1 MNDCHPAAVPGSG
14 IAIYDQT
21 QTAALLDFGELVDGV
36 AVAAAELDA
45 GAIRSPE
52 RLVVP
57 LGAGAVMLSMPAAAQ
72 DIAIHK
78 LVNVHPDNKRRGLP
92 AIHGAVTV
100 CDTATGQV
108 RCVLDGPEVT
118 GRRTAAVSLL
128 AIRQLLPQAPQHIL
142 LIGTGTQARYH
153 VQALHAL
160 YPQAQ
165 VWVQARTPDAAAR
178 FCDAHGDLYGRLQP
192 RGDAAPAMDVVITLT
207 TSTEPVYDEAPRA
220 GCLVIGVGAFRPEMA
235 ELGATTLH
243 GSDLYA
249 DDPSGARH
257 EAGDLLG
264 AGVDWSRV
272 ASLGA
277 LLRGALDPARPAVF
291 KSVGTAAWD
300 LAAARVALRRG
311 GLVEAAPGND
321 SHPLAE

>member
-1 MNDCHPAAVPGSG
+1 MNAPRPAAIPAG
-14 IAIYDQT
+14 ISIHDRA
-21 QTAALLDFGELVDGV
+21 QTAALLDFAELVD
-36 AVAAAELDA
+36 AIATAAQELEA

-57 LGAGAVMLSMPAAAQ
+57 LGAGAVMLSMPAAAE

-78 LVNVHPDNKRRGLP
+78 LVNVHHGNKHLGLP

-100 CDTATGQV
+100 CDTATGQL
-108 RCVLDGPEVT
+108 RCLLDGPEVT

-128 AIRQLLPQAPQHIL
+128 AIRQLLPQAPRHIL
-142 LIGTGTQARYH
+142 LVGTGTQARYH

-160 YPQAQ
+160 YPQSQ
-165 VWVQARTPDAAAR
+165 VWVQARTHDAAAC
-178 FCDAHGDLYGRLQP
+178 FCEAHGAWHGGLRP
-192 RGDAAPAMDVVITLT
+192 RTADAPAFDVVITLT
-207 TSTEPVYDEAPRA
+207 TSREPVYDEAPRP

-235 ELGATTLH
+235 EIGATTLA

-249 DDPSGARH
+249 DDPPGARH
-257 EAGDLLG
+257 EAGDLLR

-272 ASLGA
+272 VSLGA
-277 LLRGALDPARPAVF
+277 LLRMPADGTRPAVF

-300 LAAARVALRRG
+300 LAAARVALRR
-311 GLVEAAPGND
+311 AA
-321 SHPLAE
+321 LA

>member
-1 MNDCHPAAVPGSG
+1 MNAPRPAAIPAG
-14 IAIYDQT
+14 ISIHDRA
-21 QTAALLDFGELVDGV
+21 QTAALLDFAELVD
-36 AVAAAELDA
+36 AIATAAQELEA

-57 LGAGAVMLSMPAAAQ
+57 LGAGAVMLSMPAAAE

-78 LVNVHPDNKRRGLP
+78 LVNVHHGNKHLGLP

-100 CDTATGQV
+100 CDTATGQL
-108 RCVLDGPEVT
+108 RCLLDGPEVT

-128 AIRQLLPQAPQHIL
+128 AIRQLLPQAPRHIL
-142 LIGTGTQARYH
+142 LVGTGTQARYH

-165 VWVQARTPDAAAR
+165 VWVQARTHDAAAC
-178 FCDAHGDLYGRLQP
+178 FCEAHGAWHGGLRP
-192 RGDAAPAMDVVITLT
+192 RTADAPAFDVVITLT
-207 TSTEPVYDEAPRA
+207 TSREPVYDEAPRP

-235 ELGATTLH
+235 EIGATTLA

-249 DDPSGARH
+249 DDPPGARH
-257 EAGDLLG
+257 EAGDLLR

-272 ASLGA
+272 VSLGA
-277 LLRGALDPARPAVF
+277 LLRMPADGTRPAVF

-300 LAAARVALRRG
+300 LAAARVALRR
-311 GLVEAAPGND
+311 AA
-321 SHPLAE
+321 LA

>member
-1 MNDCHPAAVPGSG
+1 MNDLDPAAIPAGTFTRTFDVYDRAG
-14 IAIYDQT
+14 IG
-21 QTAALLDFGELVDGV
+21 ALLDFAELVDAV
-36 AVAAAELDA
+36 AVAAQELEA

-78 LVNVHPDNKRRGLP
+78 LVNVHPDNKMRGLP

-128 AIRQLLPQAPQHIL
+128 AIRRLLPHAPGNV
-142 LIGTGTQARYH
+142 LIVGTGIQARYH
-153 VQALHAL
+153 VQALQAL

-165 VWVQARTPDAAAR
+165 VWAQGRTQDAAAR
-178 FCDAHGDLYGRLQP
+178 FCEAHADLHGRLQP
-192 RGDAAPAMDVVITLT
+192 RSADAPAMDVVITLT
-207 TSTEPVYDEAPRA
+207 TSRDPVYDEAPRA

-235 ELGATTLH
+235 ELGGTTLN

-257 EAGDLLG
+257 EAGDLLR
-264 AGVDWSRV
+264 AGIDWSRV
-272 ASLGA
+272 ISLGA
-277 LLRGALDPARPAVF
+277 LLRRPADPARPAVF

-300 LAAARVALRRG
+300 LAAARVALRRA
-311 GLVEAAPGND
+311 GL
-321 SHPLAE
+321 

>member
-1 MNDCHPAAVPGSG
+1 MTDLYPAVTHDSS
-14 IAIYDQT
+14 IAIHDRA
-21 QTAALLDFGELVDGV
+21 QTAALLDFAELVD
-36 AVAAAELDA
+36 AIAAAARELEA

-78 LVNVHPDNKRRGLP
+78 LVNVHPDNKHIGLP

-100 CDTATGQV
+100 CDTATGQL

-128 AIRQLLPQAPQHIL
+128 AIRQLLPHAPRHIL
-142 LIGTGTQARYH
+142 LIGAGAQARYH
-153 VQALHAL
+153 VQALQAL

-165 VWVQARTPDAAAR
+165 AWVQARTYEAAAR
-178 FCDAHGDLYGRLQP
+178 FCDVHGAMHGRLRP
-192 RGDAAPAMDVVITLT
+192 RTTDAPAFDVVITLT
-207 TSTEPVYDEAPRA
+207 TSLEPVYDEASRP

-235 ELGATTLH
+235 EIGAATLA

-249 DDPSGARH
+249 DDPLGARH
-257 EAGDLLG
+257 EAGDLLR

-272 ASLGA
+272 RSLGA
-277 LLRGALDPARPAVF
+277 LLRGTADPARPAVF

-300 LAAARVALRRG
+300 LAAARVALRRAGLGAGAPGQG
-311 GLVEAAPGND
+311 GLNARP
-321 SHPLAE
+321 